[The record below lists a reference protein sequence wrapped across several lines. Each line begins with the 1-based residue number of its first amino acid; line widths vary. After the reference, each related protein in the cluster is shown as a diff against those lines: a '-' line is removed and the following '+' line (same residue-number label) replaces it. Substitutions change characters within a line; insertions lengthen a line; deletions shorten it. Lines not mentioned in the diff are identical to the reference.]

1 MVVILRSLSNTLD
14 AQNQTVFVEIMTLMI
29 ETRSYGTKIHAKRIF
44 ELNASIKWQTLQ
56 LLWNC

>member
-29 ETRSYGTKIHAKRIF
+29 ETRSYGTQISKADF
-44 ELNASIKWQTLQ
+44 
-56 LLWNC
+56 